1 LEWPLI
7 AYAQAKFC
15 QNRSSSSKAEIG
27 ENANTLANSVQ
38 SLTSLHTMFTEGIYT
53 MNCCGKVSLDVC
65 FVHSME
71 SSCNKAVAQL
81 KIFRIVTKQ
90 ALCCT
95 YNVILRRVRVT
106 NVAAEK

>member
-1 LEWPLI
+1 
-7 AYAQAKFC
+7 
-15 QNRSSSSKAEIG
+15 
-27 ENANTLANSVQ
+27 
-38 SLTSLHTMFTEGIYT
+38 MFTEGIYT